1 MTSSSSTETRE
12 FARAA
17 ALGLSDHPRWLPC
30 RYLYDAEGSRLFER
44 ITETPEYYLT
54 RTELSLLDESTDA
67 TAQITGDATLVELGA
82 GSARKTERI
91 IAAYTRCYGAA
102 RYVPVDVSG
111 DALAETTN
119 ALAGRHPALAV
130 RAVHGTYE
138 SVFPLLPS
146 LSPLVLLFL
155 GSTIGN
161 LNQTEADVFWR
172 NVRCALSPGDFM
184 LLGVDLVKDAA
195 TIDRAYND
203 AAGWSA
209 AFTKNIFARMNR
221 ELGSAIDLA
230 GIDHEAAY
238 RPEWQRVEIF
248 ARMTRRQEVHLAPLG
263 RTITLEPGERVMTE
277 ISRKYEL
284 TELREYLDLFDL
296 ETVETFT
303 DPARSYALLLLRPS
317 QS

>member
-1 MTSSSSTETRE
+1 MSSSNTETRE

-54 RTELSLLDESTDA
+54 RTELSLLCESSDA
-67 TAQITGDATLVELGA
+67 IAQITGDATLVELGA

-91 IAAYTRCYGAA
+91 IAAYTSRYGAA

-111 DALAETTN
+111 DALAEAT
-119 ALAGRHPALAV
+119 ALAGRYPALAV
-130 RAVHGTYE
+130 RGVHGSYE
-138 SVFPLLPS
+138 TVFPLLPS

-161 LNQTEADVFWR
+161 LNQTEADVFWS
-172 NVRCALSPGDFM
+172 NVRCALMPGDFM

-221 ELGSAIDLA
+221 ELGSEIDLG

-248 ARMTRRQEVHLAPLG
+248 ARMTRRQEVRLAPLG
-263 RTITLEPGERVMTE
+263 RTITLEAGERVMTE

-284 TELREYLDLFDL
+284 TELRDYLHLFEL
-296 ETVETFT
+296 ETLETFT
-303 DPARSYALLLLRPS
+303 DPARSYALLLLRPG